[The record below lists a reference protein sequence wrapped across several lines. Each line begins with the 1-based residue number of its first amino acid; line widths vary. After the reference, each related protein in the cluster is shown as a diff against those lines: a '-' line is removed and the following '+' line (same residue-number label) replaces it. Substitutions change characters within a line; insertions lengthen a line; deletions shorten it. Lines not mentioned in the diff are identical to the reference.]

1 MFKLL
6 RLLKPDAGRIVL
18 VVFLTLITSA
28 ASLALPYLMSYIV
41 EYGIGGQNMTV
52 TLACSGIMLGVS
64 IMGLVVGILSYKI
77 SAGVVSRYSKTLRE
91 VIFKKVNT
99 LNPDQLNHWG
109 TGALITRSTND
120 IWLLEECASML
131 MQGVISI
138 PILVLGGSALA
149 FLADP
154 WLALI
159 MFTFVPVVVTVLY
172 FVVRRIMPLWE
183 KSDEYIDKQNS
194 IIRERL
200 TGIRVIRA
208 FNREDRECDRAN
220 EATLVMAKNIIK
232 ANVNMGLLTPV
243 IMLGLNLVTILIL
256 YVGAKLMQGGKSA
269 VTGADIIAIVQ
280 YVALVM
286 NGIMMFA
293 MMLAFLPKVAVNSR
307 RINEILETEVQKE
320 PDDENLP
327 AFSGA
332 LKFSHVDFRYE
343 GASENALSD
352 VSFDIAPGEKVA
364 FIGGTGSGKSSIV
377 KLIMKFFNPTS
388 GEISYDGKSVSEIS
402 GKRVRN
408 NVTCVLQ
415 NATIFSGTIGS
426 NVRMS
431 AADASDE
438 QVYDALKIA
447 ELKGFVENL
456 ETGLDYEILSGGSNL
471 SGGQKQRLSIA
482 RAMLKNGSIY
492 LFDDSFSALDF
503 LTEAHV
509 KENLDKT
516 LSGKTRIVMTQRAS
530 TAASADKIFVLD
542 EGRIVG
548 RGTHKDLLSSC
559 RQYREIYESQTG
571 KRSKEAQYE
580 TVSKRRQ
587 NDEKRNEKHNSA
599 PCPRNR

>member
-571 KRSKEAQYE
+571 QKAEGGA
-580 TVSKRRQ
+580 V
-587 NDEKRNEKHNSA
+587 
-599 PCPRNR
+599 

>member
-332 LKFSHVDFRYE
+332 IKFSHVDFRYE

-516 LSGKTRIVMTQRAS
+516 LSGKTKIVMTQRAS
-530 TAASADKIFVLD
+530 TAASADKIFVLE

-571 KRSKEAQYE
+571 
-580 TVSKRRQ
+580 Q
-587 NDEKRNEKHNSA
+587 NVEGGA
-599 PCPRNR
+599 L

>member
-438 QVYDALKIA
+438 QVYDALKVA

-516 LSGKTRIVMTQRAS
+516 LSGKTKIVMTQRAS

-571 KRSKEAQYE
+571 KKVEGGA
-580 TVSKRRQ
+580 V
-587 NDEKRNEKHNSA
+587 
-599 PCPRNR
+599 

>member
-159 MFTFVPVVVTVLY
+159 MFTLVPVVVTVLY

-438 QVYDALKIA
+438 QVYDALKVA
-447 ELKGFVENL
+447 ELKVFVENL

-516 LSGKTRIVMTQRAS
+516 LSGKTKIVMTQRAS

-571 KRSKEAQYE
+571 KKVEGGA
-580 TVSKRRQ
+580 V
-587 NDEKRNEKHNSA
+587 
-599 PCPRNR
+599 

>member
-438 QVYDALKIA
+438 QVYDALKVA

-571 KRSKEAQYE
+571 QKAEGGA
-580 TVSKRRQ
+580 V
-587 NDEKRNEKHNSA
+587 
-599 PCPRNR
+599 

>member
-183 KSDEYIDKQNS
+183 KSDKYIDKQNS

-571 KRSKEAQYE
+571 KKVEGGA
-580 TVSKRRQ
+580 V
-587 NDEKRNEKHNSA
+587 
-599 PCPRNR
+599 

>member
-1 MFKLL
+1 M
-6 RLLKPDAGRIVL
+6 L

-431 AADASDE
+431 ASDASDE

-456 ETGLDYEILSGGSNL
+456 ETGLDYEIQSGGSNL

-482 RAMLKNGSIY
+482 RAMLKKGSIY

-516 LSGKTRIVMTQRAS
+516 LSGKTKIVMTQRAS

-548 RGTHKDLLSSC
+548 SGTHKDLLSSC

-571 KRSKEAQYE
+571 QEVEGGAL
-580 TVSKRRQ
+580 
-587 NDEKRNEKHNSA
+587 
-599 PCPRNR
+599 

>member
-559 RQYREIYESQTG
+559 RQYCEIYESQTG
-571 KRSKEAQYE
+571 QKVEGGA
-580 TVSKRRQ
+580 V
-587 NDEKRNEKHNSA
+587 
-599 PCPRNR
+599 

>member
-149 FLADP
+149 FIADP

-571 KRSKEAQYE
+571 KKVEGGA
-580 TVSKRRQ
+580 V
-587 NDEKRNEKHNSA
+587 
-599 PCPRNR
+599 

>member
-320 PDDENLP
+320 PDDENQP

-482 RAMLKNGSIY
+482 RAMLKKGSIY

-516 LSGKTRIVMTQRAS
+516 LSGKTKIVMTQRAS

-559 RQYREIYESQTG
+559 RQYREINESQTG
-571 KRSKEAQYE
+571 QKVEGGAL
-580 TVSKRRQ
+580 
-587 NDEKRNEKHNSA
+587 
-599 PCPRNR
+599 

>member
-388 GEISYDGKSVSEIS
+388 GEIYYDEKSVSGIS

-482 RAMLKNGSIY
+482 RAMLKKGSIY

-516 LSGKTRIVMTQRAS
+516 LSGKTKIVMTQRAS

-571 KRSKEAQYE
+571 QKAEGGAL
-580 TVSKRRQ
+580 
-587 NDEKRNEKHNSA
+587 
-599 PCPRNR
+599 

>member
-1 MFKLL
+1 MCI
-6 RLLKPDAGRIVL
+6 RD
-18 VVFLTLITSA
+18 S
-28 ASLALPYLMSYIV
+28 
-41 EYGIGGQNMTV
+41 
-52 TLACSGIMLGVS
+52 
-64 IMGLVVGILSYKI
+64 
-77 SAGVVSRYSKTLRE
+77 SKTLRE

-307 RINEILETEVQKE
+307 RIN
-320 PDDENLP
+320 
-327 AFSGA
+327 
-332 LKFSHVDFRYE
+332 
-343 GASENALSD
+343 LS
-352 VSFDIAPGEKVA
+352 
-364 FIGGTGSGKSSIV
+364 
-377 KLIMKFFNPTS
+377 LIH
-388 GEISYDGKSVSEIS
+388 I
-402 GKRVRN
+402 
-408 NVTCVLQ
+408 
-415 NATIFSGTIGS
+415 
-426 NVRMS
+426 
-431 AADASDE
+431 
-438 QVYDALKIA
+438 
-447 ELKGFVENL
+447 
-456 ETGLDYEILSGGSNL
+456 
-471 SGGQKQRLSIA
+471 
-482 RAMLKNGSIY
+482 
-492 LFDDSFSALDF
+492 
-503 LTEAHV
+503 
-509 KENLDKT
+509 
-516 LSGKTRIVMTQRAS
+516 
-530 TAASADKIFVLD
+530 
-542 EGRIVG
+542 
-548 RGTHKDLLSSC
+548 
-559 RQYREIYESQTG
+559 
-571 KRSKEAQYE
+571 
-580 TVSKRRQ
+580 
-587 NDEKRNEKHNSA
+587 
-599 PCPRNR
+599 

>member
-431 AADASDE
+431 AADASDD

-482 RAMLKNGSIY
+482 RAMLKKGSIY

-516 LSGKTRIVMTQRAS
+516 LFGKTKIVMTQRAS
-530 TAASADKIFVLD
+530 TAASADKIFVLE

-571 KRSKEAQYE
+571 QKAEGGAL
-580 TVSKRRQ
+580 
-587 NDEKRNEKHNSA
+587 
-599 PCPRNR
+599 

>member
-456 ETGLDYEILSGGSNL
+456 ETRLDYEILSGGSNL

-516 LSGKTRIVMTQRAS
+516 LSGKTKIVMTQRAS

-571 KRSKEAQYE
+571 KKVEGGA
-580 TVSKRRQ
+580 V
-587 NDEKRNEKHNSA
+587 
-599 PCPRNR
+599 

>member
-172 FVVRRIMPLWE
+172 LVVSRNKPLRE

-208 FNREDRECDRAN
+208 FNREDRECARAN

-343 GASENALSD
+343 GGSENALSD
-352 VSFDIAPGEKVA
+352 VSFDIARGEMVA
-364 FIGGTGSGKSSIV
+364 FVGGAGSGKSSIV

-438 QVYDALKIA
+438 QVYDALKVA

-571 KRSKEAQYE
+571 KKVEGGA
-580 TVSKRRQ
+580 V
-587 NDEKRNEKHNSA
+587 
-599 PCPRNR
+599 

>member
-1 MFKLL
+1 MFKLF

-64 IMGLVVGILSYKI
+64 IIGLVVGILSYKI

-438 QVYDALKIA
+438 QVYDALKVA

-571 KRSKEAQYE
+571 QMVEGGA
-580 TVSKRRQ
+580 V
-587 NDEKRNEKHNSA
+587 
-599 PCPRNR
+599 

>member
-293 MMLAFLPKVAVNSR
+293 MMLAFLPKVAINSR

-438 QVYDALKIA
+438 QVYDALKVA

-516 LSGKTRIVMTQRAS
+516 LSGKTKIVMTQRAS

-571 KRSKEAQYE
+571 KKVEGGA
-580 TVSKRRQ
+580 V
-587 NDEKRNEKHNSA
+587 
-599 PCPRNR
+599 

>member
-438 QVYDALKIA
+438 QVYDALKVA

-516 LSGKTRIVMTQRAS
+516 LSGKTKIVMTQRAS

-571 KRSKEAQYE
+571 KKVEGGAL
-580 TVSKRRQ
+580 
-587 NDEKRNEKHNSA
+587 
-599 PCPRNR
+599 

>member
-154 WLALI
+154 WLVLI

-438 QVYDALKIA
+438 QVYDALKVA

-571 KRSKEAQYE
+571 KKVEGGA
-580 TVSKRRQ
+580 V
-587 NDEKRNEKHNSA
+587 
-599 PCPRNR
+599 

>member
-332 LKFSHVDFRYE
+332 IKFSHVDFRYE

-516 LSGKTRIVMTQRAS
+516 LSGKTKIVMTQRAS

-571 KRSKEAQYE
+571 QKAEGGAL
-580 TVSKRRQ
+580 
-587 NDEKRNEKHNSA
+587 
-599 PCPRNR
+599 

>member
-320 PDDENLP
+320 PYDENLP

-482 RAMLKNGSIY
+482 RAMLKKGSIY

-516 LSGKTRIVMTQRAS
+516 LSGKTKIVMTQRAS

-571 KRSKEAQYE
+571 KKVEGGA
-580 TVSKRRQ
+580 V
-587 NDEKRNEKHNSA
+587 
-599 PCPRNR
+599 

>member
-388 GEISYDGKSVSEIS
+388 GEISFDGKSVSEIS

-482 RAMLKNGSIY
+482 RAMLKKGSIY

-503 LTEAHV
+503 LTEVHV

-516 LSGKTRIVMTQRAS
+516 LSGKTKIVMTQRAS

-548 RGTHKDLLSSC
+548 HGTHKDLLSSC

-571 KRSKEAQYE
+571 QKAEGGAL
-580 TVSKRRQ
+580 
-587 NDEKRNEKHNSA
+587 
-599 PCPRNR
+599 

>member
-232 ANVNMGLLTPV
+232 ANVNMGLLMPV

-438 QVYDALKIA
+438 QVYDALKVA

-516 LSGKTRIVMTQRAS
+516 LSGKTKIVMTQRAS

-571 KRSKEAQYE
+571 KKVEGGA
-580 TVSKRRQ
+580 V
-587 NDEKRNEKHNSA
+587 
-599 PCPRNR
+599 

>member
-28 ASLALPYLMSYIV
+28 SSLALPYLMSYIV
-41 EYGIGGQNMTV
+41 EYGIGGQNMKV
-52 TLACSGIMLGVS
+52 TLICSAIMLATS
-64 IMGLVVGILSYKI
+64 LLGLVVGIVSYKV
-77 SAGVVSRYSKTLRE
+77 SSGVISRYSKTLRE

-120 IWLLEECASML
+120 IWLLEECAAML
-131 MQGVISI
+131 MQGVIGI
-138 PILVLGGSALA
+138 PILVFGGSALA

-159 MFTFVPVVVTVLY
+159 MFTFVPVVVAILY
-172 FVVRRIMPLWE
+172 LVVRRIMPLWE

-208 FNREDRECDRAN
+208 FNREDKECERAN
-220 EATLVMAKNIIK
+220 VATRVMAENIIK
-232 ANVNMGLLTPV
+232 ANVNMGMLTP
-243 IMLGLNLVTILIL
+243 IILLGLNLVTVLIL

-307 RINEILETEVQKE
+307 RINEILETEVTNE
-320 PDDENLP
+320 PDDENKP
-327 AFSGA
+327 AFFGG
-332 LKFSHVDFRYE
+332 LTFSHVDFRYE
-343 GASENALSD
+343 GASENTLSD
-352 VSFDIAPGEKVA
+352 VSFEIAPGEKVA

-377 KLIMKFFNPTS
+377 KLIMKFFSPTS
-388 GEISYDGKSVSEIS
+388 GEIAFDGENAENIS

-431 AADASDE
+431 FSDADDE
-438 QVYDALKIA
+438 EVLDALKTA
-447 ELKGFVENL
+447 ELKGFVDNL

-503 LTEAHV
+503 LTEARV
-509 KENLDKT
+509 KKNLDEKLAGRT
-516 LSGKTRIVMTQRAS
+516 KIVMTQRAS
-530 TAASADKIFVLD
+530 TASSADKIYVLD
-542 EGRIVG
+542 EGKIVG
-548 RGTHKDLLSSC
+548 QGRHKDLLASC

-571 KRSKEAQYE
+571 QHVEGGA
-580 TVSKRRQ
+580 V
-587 NDEKRNEKHNSA
+587 
-599 PCPRNR
+599 

>member
-1 MFKLL
+1 
-6 RLLKPDAGRIVL
+6 
-18 VVFLTLITSA
+18 
-28 ASLALPYLMSYIV
+28 
-41 EYGIGGQNMTV
+41 
-52 TLACSGIMLGVS
+52 
-64 IMGLVVGILSYKI
+64 
-77 SAGVVSRYSKTLRE
+77 
-91 VIFKKVNT
+91 
-99 LNPDQLNHWG
+99 
-109 TGALITRSTND
+109 
-120 IWLLEECASML
+120 
-131 MQGVISI
+131 
-138 PILVLGGSALA
+138 
-149 FLADP
+149 
-154 WLALI
+154 
-159 MFTFVPVVVTVLY
+159 
-172 FVVRRIMPLWE
+172 
-183 KSDEYIDKQNS
+183 
-194 IIRERL
+194 
-200 TGIRVIRA
+200 
-208 FNREDRECDRAN
+208 
-220 EATLVMAKNIIK
+220 
-232 ANVNMGLLTPV
+232 
-243 IMLGLNLVTILIL
+243 
-256 YVGAKLMQGGKSA
+256 
-269 VTGADIIAIVQ
+269 
-280 YVALVM
+280 
-286 NGIMMFA
+286 MFA

-482 RAMLKNGSIY
+482 RAMLKKGSIY

-516 LSGKTRIVMTQRAS
+516 LSGKTKIVMTQRAS
-530 TAASADKIFVLD
+530 TAASADKIFVLE

-571 KRSKEAQYE
+571 
-580 TVSKRRQ
+580 Q
-587 NDEKRNEKHNSA
+587 NVEGGA
-599 PCPRNR
+599 L

>member
-571 KRSKEAQYE
+571 KKVEGGA
-580 TVSKRRQ
+580 V
-587 NDEKRNEKHNSA
+587 
-599 PCPRNR
+599 

>member
-438 QVYDALKIA
+438 QVYDALKVA

-516 LSGKTRIVMTQRAS
+516 LSGKTKIVMTQRAS
-530 TAASADKIFVLD
+530 TAAACDRIFVL
-542 EGRIVG
+542 ENGRIAGSG
-548 RGTHKDLLSSC
+548 RHDDLLENC

-571 KRSKEAQYE
+571 SRASEGG
-580 TVSKRRQ
+580 VG
-587 NDEKRNEKHNSA
+587 
-599 PCPRNR
+599 